1 MIAGSAHHQPLP
13 FISSMEKS
21 SFLIAYCFPWQ
32 DHLVEDHQTCI
43 PEIGPLVVI
52 TISPDHQGDGVE
64 VLGGEIAHPDEDHV
78 LPMGENEAGTG
89 IEKETEGEIVKEKKG
104 LNAVEFLFTLP
115 SWDTRSTNSSKA
127 THTVDAHTAEV
138 SVLDFSH
145 LFSVKCD
152 E

>member
-1 MIAGSAHHQPLP
+1 MR
-13 FISSMEKS
+13 
-21 SFLIAYCFPWQ
+21 
-32 DHLVEDHQTCI
+32 
-43 PEIGPLVVI
+43 
-52 TISPDHQGDGVE
+52 
-64 VLGGEIAHPDEDHV
+64 
-78 LPMGENEAGTG
+78 ENETGTG
-89 IEKETEGEIVKEKKG
+89 IEKETEGEIVKEKKR

>member
-1 MIAGSAHHQPLP
+1 MIAASAHQQPLP

-78 LPMGENEAGTG
+78 LPMGESETGTG
-89 IEKETEGEIVKEKKG
+89 IEKETEGEIVKERGSGTKI
-104 LNAVEFLFTLP
+104 ETL
-115 SWDTRSTNSSKA
+115 TGTMKEKEGE
-127 THTVDAHTAEV
+127 EV
-138 SVLDFSH
+138 TERLKREVTGYQYRERRL
-145 LFSVKCD
+145 
-152 E
+152 